1 MDYSFF
7 DLLQLIGS
15 LGLFLYGMKMMSEGL
30 QKIAGDRMRSILS
43 AMTSNRFMGVFTGL
57 LITALIQSSSA
68 TTVMVVSFVNAGLL
82 SLAQSVSVIMGAN
95 IGTTL
100 TAWVISFF
108 GFAVDISVFAIPLIG
123 LSIPFFFSSKS
134 NRRSIGELIL
144 GFSFLFMGLAY
155 LKNSVPDIK
164 SSPEVLAFLQ
174 NYSNI
179 EGPFGG
185 NFLSVLIFFFAGA
198 IITLIVQSSSAT
210 VAITLIMCSKGWIPF
225 EMAAAM
231 VLGENLG
238 TTITANIAAISGNV
252 QAKRAALSHFI
263 FNSFGVVWM
272 LIVFSPFVKMISG
285 LAEGMT
291 GYSPDGLQNFVN
303 AHPELINSEG
313 DSSAL
318 ANDYIEYQTS
328 VSYGLSLFHTIYNII
343 NVSIMIWLVQ
353 IYVQIVSAVIKQKK
367 GSEDEEFQLK
377 YISAG
382 MLSTSELSL
391 LQAKKEIELY
401 GIRTT
406 RMYGMARDL
415 ILEKPDSE
423 AYNKLYSRIQK
434 YEQISDN
441 MELEIARYLNNVSDG
456 RLSFDG
462 KMKVN
467 SMMTETTEI
476 ESIGDSCYGIAR
488 AIQRKN
494 SERVEFN
501 QYINEHIETMFK
513 LVGSALDNM
522 NAILSKTDIDEA
534 DINKTYNIEMEIN
547 NYRNML
553 RTANLE
559 NISNKKYEYRAGI
572 HFMDIVSECEK
583 LGDYIVNVIDAVRE
597 KRSIKK

>member
-1 MDYSFF
+1 MEYSFF
-7 DLLQLIGS
+7 DFLRLIGS

-82 SLAQSVSVIMGAN
+82 SLLQSISVIMGAN

-100 TAWVISFF
+100 TAWIISFF
-108 GFAVDISVFAIPLIG
+108 GFAVDISAFAIPLIG

-144 GFSFLFMGLAY
+144 GFSFLFMGLSY
-155 LKNSVPDIK
+155 LKNSVPDIQ
-164 SSPEVLAFLQ
+164 SSPEVLEFLQ
-174 NYSNI
+174 SYTDM
-179 EGPFGG
+179 GFW
-185 NFLSVLIFFFAGA
+185 SVLIFFFVGA
-198 IITLIVQSSSAT
+198 ILTLIVQSSSAT

-225 EMAAAM
+225 ELAAAM

-252 QAKRAALSHFI
+252 QAKRAAFSHFI
-263 FNSFGVVWM
+263 FNIFGVIWM
-272 LIVFSPFVKMISG
+272 LIVFLPFVRMISS
-285 LAEGMT
+285 LATGMT
-291 GYSPDGLQNFVN
+291 GYSPNELQPFIQ
-303 AHPELINSEG
+303 AHPELVATAGE
-313 DSSAL
+313 DSPL
-318 ANDYIEYQTS
+318 ASQYLTYQTS

-343 NVSIMIWLVQ
+343 NVGVMIWFVKV
-353 IYVQIVSAVIKQKK
+353 YEKIVCAVIKQKTA
-367 GSEDEEFQLK
+367 GEEEEFQLK

-401 GIRTT
+401 GVRTT

-415 ILEKPDSE
+415 LTEKPDSE
-423 AYNKLYSRIQK
+423 AFNKLYSRIQK

-467 SMMTETTEI
+467 AMMTETTEI
-476 ESIGDSCYGIAR
+476 ESIGDSCYSIAR

-494 SERVEFN
+494 NENIEFNAYITERVTN
-501 QYINEHIETMFK
+501 MFK
-513 LVGSALDNM
+513 LVGNALENM
-522 NAILSKTDIDEA
+522 NSILSKPDISDV
-534 DINKTYNIEMEIN
+534 DINKTYNLEMEIN

-553 RTANLE
+553 RNANME
-559 NISNKKYEYRAGI
+559 NINNKVYEYRAGI
-572 HFMDIVSECEK
+572 HFMDIILECEK
-583 LGDYIVNVIDAVRE
+583 LADYVVNVIDAVRE
-597 KRSIKK
+597 KRSLKQ

>member
-1 MDYSFF
+1 MDYSIF
-7 DLLQLIGS
+7 DFLQLIGS

-82 SLAQSVSVIMGAN
+82 SLAQSISVIMGAN

-100 TAWVISFF
+100 TAWIISFF
-108 GFAVDISVFAIPLIG
+108 GFAVDISAFAIPLIG
-123 LSIPFFFSSKS
+123 LAIPFFFSGKSK
-134 NRRSIGELIL
+134 RRSIGELIL

-164 SSPEVLAFLQ
+164 SNPEVLEFLQ
-174 NYSNI
+174 NYADM
-179 EGPFGG
+179 GYW
-185 NFLSVLIFFFAGA
+185 SVLTFFFVGA
-198 IITLIVQSSSAT
+198 VLTLIVQSSSAT
-210 VAITLIMCSKGWIPF
+210 VAITLIMCSQGWIPF
-225 EMAAAM
+225 EAAAAM

-252 QAKRAALSHFI
+252 QAKRAAFSHFI
-263 FNSFGVVWM
+263 FNIFGVIWM
-272 LIVFSPFVKMISG
+272 LILFYPFVRMIEG
-285 LAEGMT
+285 LAESMT
-291 GYSPDGLQNFVN
+291 GLSPDALQSFVN
-303 AHPELINSEG
+303 EHPELTSKDPAVMATIDPAVQSK
-313 DSSAL
+313 
-318 ANDYIEYQTS
+318 YISYQTT
-328 VSYGLSLFHTIYNII
+328 VSYGMSLFHTIYNII
-343 NVSIMIWLVQ
+343 NVSIMIWFVKV
-353 IYVQIVSAVIKQKK
+353 YVKIVSAVIKQKK
-367 GSEDEEFQLK
+367 GGEEEEFQLK

-401 GIRTT
+401 GVRIT

-415 ILEKPDSE
+415 MSEKPDSE
-423 AYNKLYSRIQK
+423 AFNKLYSRIQK

-467 SMMTETTEI
+467 TMMTETTEI
-476 ESIGDSCYGIAR
+476 ESIGDSCYSIAR

-494 SERVEFN
+494 SENIVFN
-501 QYINEHIETMFK
+501 EYILDHINNMFR
-513 LVGSALDNM
+513 LTYSALENM
-522 NAILSKTDIDEA
+522 NNILSKADIDDA

-553 RTANLE
+553 RTANMD
-559 NISNKKYEYRAGI
+559 NINNKKYEYKAGI
-572 HFMDIVSECEK
+572 HFMDIISECEK
-583 LGDYIVNVIDAVRE
+583 LGDYVVNVIDAVRE

>member
-1 MDYSFF
+1 MDYSIA

-82 SLAQSVSVIMGAN
+82 SLAQSISVIMGAN

-108 GFAVDISVFAIPLIG
+108 GFAVDISAFAIPLIG
-123 LSIPFFFSSKS
+123 LAIPFFFSGKSK
-134 NRRSIGELIL
+134 RRSIGELIL

-164 SSPEVLAFLQ
+164 NSPEVLEFLAS
-174 NYSNI
+174 YSDM
-179 EGPFGG
+179 GFW
-185 NFLSVLIFFFAGA
+185 SVLIFFFAGA

-210 VAITLIMCSKGWIPF
+210 VAITLIMCSKGWISF
-225 EMAAAM
+225 DLAAAM

-263 FNSFGVVWM
+263 FNTFGVLWM
-272 LIVFSPFVKMISG
+272 LTVFSPFVRMVSG

-291 GYSPDGLQNFVN
+291 GYSPDGLQSFVQS
-303 AHPELINSEG
+303 HPELTQTTSE
-313 DSSAL
+313 DSAL
-318 ANDYIEYQTS
+318 ANDYVEYQAT
-328 VSYGLSLFHTIYNII
+328 VSYGLSLFHTFYNMI
-343 NVSIMIWLVQ
+343 NVSIMIWL
-353 IYVQIVSAVIKQKK
+353 INLYVKIVSSVIKQKK
-367 GSEDEEFQLK
+367 GADEEEFQLK

-415 ILEKPDSE
+415 LTEKPDSE
-423 AYNKLYSRIQK
+423 AFNKLYSRIQK

-441 MELEIARYLNNVSDG
+441 MELEIARYLNSVSDG

-467 SMMTETTEI
+467 AMMTETTEI
-476 ESIGDSCYGIAR
+476 ESIGDSCYSIAR

-494 SERVEFN
+494 SENIEFN
-501 QYINEHIETMFK
+501 DYIKEHIDAMFK
-513 LVGSALDNM
+513 LTGNALENM
-522 NAILSKTDIDEA
+522 NNILSKSDIDDV

-553 RTANLE
+553 RTANME
-559 NISNKKYEYRAGI
+559 NINNKKYEYRAGI
-572 HFMDIVSECEK
+572 HFMDIISECEK
-583 LGDYIVNVIDAVRE
+583 LADYIVNVIDAVRE
-597 KRSIKK
+597 KRQIKK

>member
-1 MDYSFF
+1 MEYSFF
-7 DLLQLIGS
+7 DFLRLIGS

-82 SLAQSVSVIMGAN
+82 SLVQSISVIMGAN

-100 TAWVISFF
+100 TAWIISFF
-108 GFAVDISVFAIPLIG
+108 GFAVDISAFAIPLIG

-144 GFSFLFMGLAY
+144 GFSFLFMGLSY
-155 LKNSVPDIK
+155 LKNSVPDIQ
-164 SSPEVLAFLQ
+164 SSPEVLEFLQ
-174 NYSNI
+174 SYTDM
-179 EGPFGG
+179 GFW
-185 NFLSVLIFFFAGA
+185 SVLIFFFVGA
-198 IITLIVQSSSAT
+198 ILTLIVQSSSAT

-225 EMAAAM
+225 ELAAAM

-252 QAKRAALSHFI
+252 QAKRAAFSHFI
-263 FNSFGVVWM
+263 FNIFGVIWM
-272 LIVFSPFVKMISG
+272 LIVFLPFVRMISS
-285 LAEGMT
+285 LATGMT
-291 GYSPDGLQNFVN
+291 GYSPNELQPFIQ
-303 AHPELINSEG
+303 AHPELVATADGNSAFA
-313 DSSAL
+313 SQYL
-318 ANDYIEYQTS
+318 TYQTS

-343 NVSIMIWLVQ
+343 NVGVMIWFVKV
-353 IYVQIVSAVIKQKK
+353 YEKIVCAVIKQKK
-367 GSEDEEFQLK
+367 AGEEEEFQLK

-401 GIRTT
+401 GVRTT

-415 ILEKPDSE
+415 LTEKPDSE
-423 AYNKLYSRIQK
+423 AFNKLYSRIQK

-467 SMMTETTEI
+467 AMMTETTEI
-476 ESIGDSCYGIAR
+476 ESIGDSCYSIAR

-494 SERVEFN
+494 NENIEFNAYITERVTN
-501 QYINEHIETMFK
+501 MFK
-513 LVGSALDNM
+513 LVGNALENM
-522 NAILSKTDIDEA
+522 NSILSKPDITDV
-534 DINKTYNIEMEIN
+534 DINKTYNLEMEIN

-553 RTANLE
+553 RNANME
-559 NISNKKYEYRAGI
+559 NINNKVYEYRAGI
-572 HFMDIVSECEK
+572 HFMDIILECEK
-583 LGDYIVNVIDAVRE
+583 LADYVVNVIDAVRE
-597 KRSIKK
+597 KRSLKQ

>member
-1 MDYSFF
+1 MEYSFF
-7 DLLQLIGS
+7 DFLRLVGS
-15 LGLFLYGMKMMSEGL
+15 LGLFLYGMKTMSEGL

-43 AMTSNRFMGVFTGL
+43 AMTSNRFMGVLTGL

-82 SLAQSVSVIMGAN
+82 SLAQSISVIMGAN

-108 GFAVDISVFAIPLIG
+108 GFAVDISAFAIPLIG
-123 LSIPFFFSSKS
+123 LAIPFFFSSKS
-134 NRRSIGELIL
+134 KRRSIGELIL
-144 GFSFLFMGLAY
+144 GFSFLFMGLAF
-155 LKNSVPDIK
+155 LKDSVPDIK
-164 SSPEVLAFLQ
+164 SSPEVLEFLTT
-174 NYSNI
+174 YSDM
-179 EGPFGG
+179 GFA
-185 NFLSVLIFFFAGA
+185 SVLIFFFVGA
-198 IITLIVQSSSAT
+198 ILTLIVQSSSAT
-210 VAITLIMCSKGWIPF
+210 VAITLIMSSKGWIPF
-225 EMAAAM
+225 ELAVAM

-252 QAKRAALSHFI
+252 QAKRAAFSHFI
-263 FNSFGVVWM
+263 FNIFGVIWM
-272 LIVFSPFVKMISG
+272 LAVISPFTKMVSG

-291 GYSPDGLQNFVN
+291 GLSPEGLQGFVN
-303 AHPELINSEG
+303 SHPELVSSTSE
-313 DSSAL
+313 DTAL
-318 ANDYIEYQTS
+318 ASEYLAYQTS

-343 NVSIMIWLVQ
+343 NVTVMIWFVNV
-353 IYVQIVSAVIKQKK
+353 YVKIVSTVIKNKK
-367 GSEDEEFQLK
+367 TGEEEEFQLK

-415 ILEKPDSE
+415 MNEKPDSE
-423 AYNKLYSRIQK
+423 AFNKLFSRIQK

-441 MELEIARYLNNVSDG
+441 MEVEIGRYLNNVSDG

-462 KMKVN
+462 KMTVN
-467 SMMTETTEI
+467 AMMTETTEI
-476 ESIGDSCYGIAR
+476 ESIGDSCYSIAR

-494 SERVEFN
+494 NENIVFN
-501 QYINEHIETMFK
+501 EYILEHISNMFR
-513 LVGSALDNM
+513 LVGNALENM
-522 NAILSKTDIDEA
+522 NTILSKTDINDI
-534 DINKTYNIEMEIN
+534 DINKTYNIEMELN

-553 RTANLE
+553 RNANME
-559 NISNKKYEYRAGI
+559 NINNKKYEYKAGI
-572 HFMDIVSECEK
+572 HFMDIISECEK
-583 LGDYIVNVIDAVRE
+583 LGDYVVNVIDAVRE

>member
-1 MDYSFF
+1 MDYSVF

-43 AMTSNRFMGVFTGL
+43 AMTSNRFMGVLTGL

-82 SLAQSVSVIMGAN
+82 SLGQSISVIMGAN

-100 TAWVISFF
+100 TAWIISFF
-108 GFAVDISVFAIPLIG
+108 GFAVDISAFAIPLIG
-123 LSIPFFFSSKS
+123 LAIPFFFSGKSK
-134 NRRSIGELIL
+134 RRSIGELIL
-144 GFSFLFMGLAY
+144 GFSFLFMGLSF
-155 LKNSVPDIK
+155 LKDSVPDIK
-164 SSPEVLAFLQ
+164 SSPEVLEFLQ
-174 NYSNI
+174 SYTDM
-179 EGPFGG
+179 GYG
-185 NFLSVLIFFFAGA
+185 SVLIFFFVGA
-198 IITLIVQSSSAT
+198 ILTLIVQSSSAT
-210 VAITLIMCSKGWIPF
+210 VAITLIMASKGWIPF
-225 EMAAAM
+225 ELAVAM

-252 QAKRAALSHFI
+252 QAKRAAFSHFI
-263 FNSFGVVWM
+263 FNVFGVIWM
-272 LIVFSPFVKMISG
+272 LIAFYPFVKMVSG

-291 GYSPDGLQNFVN
+291 GYPPEGLQEFVN
-303 AHPELINSEG
+303 KHPELI
-313 DSSAL
+313 SSTGEETAL
-318 ANDYIEYQTS
+318 TREYIQYQTS
-328 VSYGLSLFHTIYNII
+328 ASYGLALFHTIYNII
-343 NVSIMIWLVQ
+343 NVSIMIWFVKV
-353 IYVQIVSAVIKQKK
+353 YEKIVSKVIKQKK
-367 GSEDEEFQLK
+367 GAEEEEFQLK

-401 GIRTT
+401 GVRIT
-406 RMYGMARDL
+406 RMYGMSRDL
-415 ILEKPDSE
+415 LSEKPDSE
-423 AYNKLYSRIQK
+423 AFNKLFSRIQK
-434 YEQISDN
+434 YEKISDN

-467 SMMTETTEI
+467 AMMTETTEI
-476 ESIGDSCYGIAR
+476 ESIGDSCYSIAK

-494 SERVEFN
+494 NENIEFN
-501 QYINEHIETMFK
+501 EYILEHIEAMFRITA
-513 LVGSALDNM
+513 SALENM
-522 NAILSKTDIDEA
+522 NIILSKQDIDDS

-553 RTANLE
+553 RNANME
-559 NISNKKYEYRAGI
+559 NINNKKYEYKAGI
-572 HFMDIVSECEK
+572 HFMDIISECEK
-583 LGDYIVNVIDAVRE
+583 LGDYVVNVIDAVRE

>member
-1 MDYSFF
+1 MEYSFF
-7 DLLQLIGS
+7 DFLQLIGS

-82 SLAQSVSVIMGAN
+82 SLAQSISVIMGAN

-100 TAWVISFF
+100 TAWIISFF

-144 GFSFLFMGLAY
+144 GFSFLFMGLSY
-155 LKNSVPDIK
+155 LKNSVPDIQ
-164 SSPEVLAFLQ
+164 SSPEILAFLQ
-174 NYSNI
+174 NYSDM
-179 EGPFGG
+179 GYW
-185 NFLSVLIFFFAGA
+185 SVLIFFFAGA

-225 EMAAAM
+225 ELAAAM
-231 VLGENLG
+231 VLGENIG

-252 QAKRAALSHFI
+252 QAKRAAFSHFI
-263 FNSFGVVWM
+263 FNTFGVVWM
-272 LIVFSPFVKMISG
+272 LIVFFPFVRMVNS
-285 LAEGMT
+285 LATGMT
-291 GYSPDGLQNFVN
+291 GYSPNELQPFIH
-303 AHPELINSEG
+303 AHPELISAAGDDSPLSE
-313 DSSAL
+313 A
-318 ANDYIEYQTS
+318 YMTYQTS
-328 VSYGLSLFHTIYNII
+328 VSYGLSLFHTIYNLI
-343 NVSIMIWLVQ
+343 NVSIMIWFVKV
-353 IYVQIVSAVIKQKK
+353 YEKIVCAVIKQKK
-367 GSEDEEFQLK
+367 NGEEEEFQLK

-401 GIRTT
+401 SVRTT

-415 ILEKPDSE
+415 LSEKPDSE
-423 AYNKLYSRIQK
+423 AFNKLYSRIQK

-467 SMMTETTEI
+467 AMMTETTEI
-476 ESIGDSCYGIAR
+476 ESIGDSCYSIAR

-494 SERVEFN
+494 SENIVFN
-501 QYINEHIETMFK
+501 DYISERITNMFA
-513 LVGSALDNM
+513 LVGTALENM
-522 NAILSKTDIDEA
+522 NTILSKTDISDV

-553 RTANLE
+553 RNANME
-559 NISNKKYEYRAGI
+559 NINNKVYEYRAGI
-572 HFMDIVSECEK
+572 HFMDIILECEK
-583 LGDYIVNVIDAVRE
+583 LADYVVNVIDAVRE
-597 KRSIKK
+597 KRTLKQ

>member
-30 QKIAGDRMRSILS
+30 QKIAGDRMRTILS

-82 SLAQSVSVIMGAN
+82 SLAQSISVIMGAN

-100 TAWVISFF
+100 TAWIISFF

-144 GFSFLFMGLAY
+144 GFSFLFMGLSY
-155 LKNSVPDIK
+155 LKNSVPDIQ

-174 NYSNI
+174 NYSDM
-179 EGPFGG
+179 GFW
-185 NFLSVLIFFFAGA
+185 SVLIFFFAGA

-210 VAITLIMCSKGWIPF
+210 VAITLIMCSKGWISF
-225 EMAAAM
+225 ELAAAM

-252 QAKRAALSHFI
+252 QAKRAAFSHFI
-263 FNSFGVVWM
+263 FNIFGVVWM
-272 LIVFSPFVKMISG
+272 LIVFYPFVKMISG
-285 LAEGMT
+285 LATGMT
-291 GYSPDGLQNFVN
+291 GCTPDSLQPFIK
-303 AHPELINSEG
+303 AHPELVATA
-313 DSSAL
+313 DSNSAL
-318 ANDYIEYQTS
+318 ASQYITYQTS
-328 VSYGLSLFHTIYNII
+328 VSYGLSLYHTIYNII
-343 NVSIMIWLVQ
+343 NVTIMIWFVQ
-353 IYVQIVSAVIKQKK
+353 IYVKIVSAVIKQKK

-415 ILEKPDSE
+415 ISEKPDSE

-456 RLSFDG
+456 RLSFEG

-476 ESIGDSCYGIAR
+476 ESIGDSCYSIAR

-494 SERVEFN
+494 NERIEFN
-501 QYINEHIETMFK
+501 QYINEHITAMFK
-513 LVGSALDNM
+513 LVGSALENM
-522 NAILSKTDIDEA
+522 NNILSKTDINES
-534 DINKTYNIEMEIN
+534 DINKTYNIETEIN

>member
-43 AMTSNRFMGVFTGL
+43 AMTSSRFMGVFTGL

-82 SLAQSVSVIMGAN
+82 SLAQSISVIMGAN

-100 TAWVISFF
+100 TAWIISFF

-144 GFSFLFMGLAY
+144 GFSFLFMGLSY
-155 LKNSVPDIK
+155 LKNSVPDIQ

-174 NYSNI
+174 NYSDM
-179 EGPFGG
+179 GYW
-185 NFLSVLIFFFAGA
+185 SVLIFFLAGA

-210 VAITLIMCSKGWIPF
+210 VAITLIMCSKGWISF
-225 EMAAAM
+225 ELAAAM

-252 QAKRAALSHFI
+252 QAKRTAFSHFI
-263 FNSFGVVWM
+263 FNIFGVIWM
-272 LIVFSPFVKMISG
+272 LVVFYPFVKMISG
-285 LAEGMT
+285 LATGMT
-291 GYSPDGLQNFVN
+291 GCTPDSLQPFIK
-303 AHPELINSEG
+303 AHPELVAAA
-313 DSSAL
+313 DSNSAL
-318 ANDYIEYQTS
+318 ASQYITYQTS

-343 NVSIMIWLVQ
+343 NVTIMIWFVQ
-353 IYVQIVSAVIKQKK
+353 IYVKIVSAVIKQKN

-401 GIRTT
+401 GVRTT

-415 ILEKPDSE
+415 LTEKPDSE
-423 AYNKLYSRIQK
+423 AFNKLYSRIQK

-467 SMMTETTEI
+467 AMMTETTEI
-476 ESIGDSCYGIAR
+476 ESIGDSCYSIAR

-494 SERVEFN
+494 NENIEFNAYITERVTN
-501 QYINEHIETMFK
+501 MFK
-513 LVGSALDNM
+513 LVGNALENM
-522 NAILSKTDIDEA
+522 NSILSKPDITDV
-534 DINKTYNIEMEIN
+534 DINKTYNLEMEIN

-553 RTANLE
+553 RNANME
-559 NISNKKYEYRAGI
+559 NINNKVYEYRAGI
-572 HFMDIVSECEK
+572 HFMDIILECEK
-583 LGDYIVNVIDAVRE
+583 LADYVVNVIDAVRE
-597 KRSIKK
+597 KRSLKQ

>member
-1 MDYSFF
+1 MEYSFF
-7 DLLQLIGS
+7 DFLQLIGS

-82 SLAQSVSVIMGAN
+82 SLVQSISVIMGAN

-100 TAWVISFF
+100 TAWIISFF

-123 LSIPFFFSSKS
+123 LAIPFFFSSKS

-144 GFSFLFMGLAY
+144 GFSFLFMGLSY
-155 LKNSVPDIK
+155 LKNSVPDIQ
-164 SSPEVLAFLQ
+164 SSPEILAFLQ
-174 NYSNI
+174 NYSDM
-179 EGPFGG
+179 GYW
-185 NFLSVLIFFFAGA
+185 SVLIFFFAGA

-225 EMAAAM
+225 ELAAAM
-231 VLGENLG
+231 VLGENIG

-252 QAKRAALSHFI
+252 QAKRAAFSHFI
-263 FNSFGVVWM
+263 FNTFGVVWM
-272 LIVFSPFVKMISG
+272 LIVFFPFVRMINS
-285 LAEGMT
+285 LATGMT
-291 GYSPDGLQNFVN
+291 GYSPNELQPFIH
-303 AHPELINSEG
+303 AHPELISAAGDDAPLSE
-313 DSSAL
+313 A
-318 ANDYIEYQTS
+318 YMTYQTS
-328 VSYGLSLFHTIYNII
+328 VSYGLSLFHTIYNLI
-343 NVSIMIWLVQ
+343 NVSIMIWFVKV
-353 IYVQIVSAVIKQKK
+353 YEKIVCAVIKQKK
-367 GSEDEEFQLK
+367 NGEEEEFQLK

-401 GIRTT
+401 SVRTT

-415 ILEKPDSE
+415 LSEKPDSE
-423 AYNKLYSRIQK
+423 AFNKLFSRIQK

-467 SMMTETTEI
+467 AMMTETTEI
-476 ESIGDSCYGIAR
+476 ESIGDSCYSIAR

-494 SERVEFN
+494 SENIVFN
-501 QYINEHIETMFK
+501 DYISERITNMFA
-513 LVGSALDNM
+513 LVGNALENM
-522 NAILSKTDIDEA
+522 NTILSKTDISDV

-553 RTANLE
+553 RNANME
-559 NISNKKYEYRAGI
+559 NINNKVYEYRAGI
-572 HFMDIVSECEK
+572 HFMDIILECEK
-583 LGDYIVNVIDAVRE
+583 LADYVVNVIDAVRE
-597 KRSIKK
+597 KRSLKQ